1 MKRFTLILVLV
12 ILISLAIVTPVFAGG
27 GGPNGKA
34 CENVYIS
41 GWFWGH
47 RQWWAQIDKF
57 GEAKGRFY
65 GPVVARLTICH

>member
-1 MKRFTLILVLV
+1 VKRFTLILVLV
-12 ILISLAIVTPVFAGG
+12 ILISLAVVTPVFAG